1 MFSVWI
7 SPPGLK
13 AYSPEWESNERES
26 ANGKQEAVNV
36 ILETITLNIDGR
48 DIETCKEKSVLDAAL
63 AAGIYIPHLCHHP
76 NLSPIGAC
84 RLCIVEIEGIG
95 NPVPSCL
102 TPVENGMTVK
112 TKTERIGR
120 MRKLALELILSGHPL
135 DCGTCNKYLN
145 CELQSLKQ
153 YLTVESLHI
162 RGRTKPFPIIRD
174 NPLFVHDFS
183 RCVLCGRCVRA
194 CQELRGAG
202 VLFYKKRA
210 KESHIG
216 TASDLPLGESGC
228 KFCGACAEV
237 CPTGAIMDKE
247 ELVRGKNR
255 RTALI
260 PCRYA
265 CPAEIDIPRYIR
277 FIRQK
282 DYAAATA
289 VIREKVPFPEILG
302 YVCNHPCEAVC
313 RRSLVNQAIAI
324 RDLKRYA
331 AGHDEQRLWERNR
344 ERKPFTQKRVAIV
357 GSGPAGLTAAYYLS
371 NQGHTVTVFE
381 SLPSAGGMMRYGIPE
396 YRLPRNVLDREIAY
410 IQKMGVEIAV
420 NTRIESLDGLFEN
433 GFDAVL
439 LTVGTHDGQKLP
451 VDGADSAGVWNGITF
466 MRTVNLDNAVPIGR
480 NVVVIGG
487 GNVALDCARMAKRLG
502 AAQVHV
508 ACIEDRAGMRA
519 EPDEIEQ
526 AEAEGIH
533 IHPSKFLTRILCNGD
548 KVTGTEFLD
557 VDSFVF
563 DEDKNLQ
570 LETVENSQQS
580 IEADTVI
587 FAIGQ
592 TPELPQGF
600 NLDMRINKFIEIDS
614 DSFQTSREGVFAAGD
629 AVSGK
634 GSLID
639 AIASGRKA
647 AMAID
652 GYLEGSG
659 IIDEKLAPVVEPCTS
674 IGSGEGFASMNRCG
688 MHAMDDA
695 AAAGES
701 LRCLQCDL
709 RLKIATV
716 KIWSNY

>member
-1 MFSVWI
+1 
-7 SPPGLK
+7 LK
-13 AYSPEWESNERES
+13 TVTF
-26 ANGKQEAVNV
+26 G
-36 ILETITLNIDGR
+36 IDGH
-48 DIETCKEKSVLDAAL
+48 DIEAQQGTSILDAAL

-76 NLSPIGAC
+76 DLPAINAC
-84 RLCIVEIEGIG
+84 GLCVVEIEGTG
-95 NPVPSCL
+95 NPIASCTVPAA
-102 TPVENGMTVK
+102 EGMKVATK
-112 TKTERIGR
+112 TKKIDRL
-120 MRKLALELILSGHPL
+120 RKLALQLILSGHPS

-153 YLTVESLHI
+153 YLTIEDLTV
-162 RGRTKPFPIIRD
+162 RTRPKPFPIIRD

-194 CQELRGAG
+194 CHELRGAG
-202 VLFYKKRA
+202 VLFHKKRGT
-210 KESHIG
+210 ECYIG
-216 TASDLPLGESGC
+216 TASNFPLAESGC

-247 ELVRGKNR
+247 ELIRGKNR
-255 RTALI
+255 KNALV

-289 VIREKVPFPEILG
+289 VIREKVPFPEVLG
-302 YVCNHPCEAVC
+302 HVCNHPCETAC
-313 RRSLVNQAIAI
+313 RRSLVNQAISI
-324 RDLKRYA
+324 RNLKRYA
-331 AGHDEQRLWERNR
+331 AGHDEQGLLERNR
-344 ERKPFTQKRVAIV
+344 KKKPSTQKSVAIV

-381 SLPSAGGMMRYGIPE
+381 SLPSPGGMMRYGIPE

-410 IQKMGVEIAV
+410 IETTGVEIAV

-439 LTVGTHDGQKLP
+439 LAVGTHDGQKLP
-451 VDGADSAGVWNGITF
+451 VNGADSNGVLTGIEF
-466 MRTVNLDNAVPIGR
+466 MRNANWGKDIPIGR
-480 NVVVIGG
+480 SVVVIGG
-487 GNVALDCARMAKRLG
+487 GNVALDCARMARRLG
-502 AAQVHV
+502 AEHVHV

-519 EPDEIEQ
+519 DPEEIEQ
-526 AEAEGIH
+526 GVAEGVLM
-533 IHPSKFLTRILCNGD
+533 HPSKSINRILSNNG
-548 KVTGTEFLD
+548 KVTSAEFLD
-557 VDSFVF
+557 VEFFAF

-570 LETVENSQQS
+570 LETVADSRRT

-600 NLDMRINKFIEIDS
+600 NLDTPSNRFIEIDAY
-614 DSFQTSREGVFAAGD
+614 SFQTGREGVFAAGD

-639 AIASGRKA
+639 AVASGRKA

-652 GYLEGSG
+652 GFLKGSG
-659 IIDEKLAPVVEPCTS
+659 MIDETLAPEGEPCAN
-674 IGSGEGFASMNRCG
+674 IGSEEGFASMSRCAT
-688 MHAMDDA
+688 HDMDDA
-695 AAAGES
+695 SAAGES

-709 RLKIATV
+709 RLRIAMV

>member
-1 MFSVWI
+1 MS
-7 SPPGLK
+7 
-13 AYSPEWESNERES
+13 
-26 ANGKQEAVNV
+26 V
-36 ILETITLNIDGR
+36 ILETITLNIDGH
-48 DIETCKEKSVLDAAL
+48 DIETCKGRSVLDAAL

-76 NLSPIGAC
+76 NLPPIGAC
-84 RLCIVEIEGIG
+84 RLCIVEIEGIE
-95 NPVPSCL
+95 NPVPSCS
-102 TPVENGMTVK
+102 TPIKSGMTVK
-112 TKTERIGR
+112 TKTERLDR
-120 MRKLALELILSGHPL
+120 MRKLALELTLSGHPL

-162 RGRTKPFPIIRD
+162 RGRTKPFPIVRD

-202 VLFYKKRA
+202 VLFFKKRG

-255 RTALI
+255 RRALV

-265 CPAEIDIPRYIR
+265 CPAEIDVPRYIR
-277 FIRQK
+277 HIRQR
-282 DYAAATA
+282 DYAAAIA
-289 VIREKVPFPEILG
+289 VIREKVPFPEVLG
-302 YVCNHPCEAVC
+302 HVCNHPCEAVC
-313 RRSLVNQAIAI
+313 RRGLVNQAIAI

-331 AGHDEQRLWERNR
+331 AGHDEQSLWERNR
-344 ERKPFTQKRVAIV
+344 ERKSVTQKKVAIV
-357 GSGPAGLTAAYYLS
+357 GSGPAGLTAAYYLA

-381 SLPSAGGMMRYGIPE
+381 SLHDAGGMMRYGIPE

-410 IQKMGVEIAV
+410 VRKMGVEIVV
-420 NTRIESLDGLFEN
+420 NTRIDSLDGLFEN
-433 GFDAVL
+433 GFDAIL
-439 LTVGTHDGQKLP
+439 LALGTHGGQKLP
-451 VDGADSAGVWNGITF
+451 VEGTDSAGVWDGIAF
-466 MRTVNLDNAVPIGR
+466 MRNVNLGNAVSIGR
-480 NVVVIGG
+480 HVIIIGG
-487 GNVALDCARMAKRLG
+487 GNVALDCARMAMRLG
-502 AAQVHV
+502 AEHVHV
-508 ACIEDRAGMRA
+508 ACVEDRAGMRA
-519 EPDEIEQ
+519 DPDEIEQ
-526 AEAEGIH
+526 AEAEGIVV
-533 IHPSKFLTRILCNGD
+533 HPLKSLTRILCNGG

-570 LETVENSQQS
+570 LETVEDSQQR
-580 IEADTVI
+580 IKADTVI

-592 TPELPQGF
+592 MPELPQGF
-600 NLDMRINKFIEIDS
+600 NLDMRINRYIEIDS
-614 DSFQTSREGVFAAGD
+614 YSFQTSREGVFAAGD

-639 AIASGRKA
+639 AIASGRQA

-652 GYLEGSG
+652 SFLEGSG
-659 IIDEKLAPVVEPCTS
+659 IIDEKLAPVVEPGAN
-674 IGSGEGFASMNRCG
+674 IGSGEGFASMNRCT
-688 MHAMDDA
+688 HDMDDA

-701 LRCLQCDL
+701 MRCLQCDL
-709 RLKIATV
+709 RLKITTV